1 MPAQEYE
8 YSGKKYKG
16 IKALSKVANKSPACL
31 KRRLNSGWSIKDAVE
46 KPVQGRR
53 KELYVYKDVE
63 YPGVAALSRAT
74 GVPKHILYDRL
85 VNQKLSV
92 EDAVETLILKPV
104 GIDYNGVHYD
114 TLQKFADSIGKPRSV
129 VESRLNAG
137 WPIDDIVN
145 LPVGAKSK
153 CRVLVKGVWYKDRQS
168 AIKDYGLTRDIVKHR
183 EESGMSFEDAVSTPY
198 IPKVEV
204 YKWGDK
210 EFVGISNAAKHLGV
224 STVFISRRLDNGVPF
239 DKICEEAVAFV
250 AAGGRTKIDYRDYP
264 GCKKSQV
271 ADLERLLN
279 YDIQLCKTWL
289 AKCFM
294 THPTEFHGVVYNS
307 VEDACDSISG
317 LEIGVIRARMLRN
330 QLEFQDAVHDRYYVV
345 DGTPFKLMRE
355 MSKYLG
361 ISNFSLQK
369 LIKDCTCND
378 EVVKIALS
386 LRGSLREG
394 SVAQSL
400 SINLRDASSVTV
412 IGNERYLVYC
422 KCCGRPIILSGDD
435 VRSFKHSDEFCRS
448 HTCIELYE
456 NGVTA
461 SQLRCALARYE
472 TFEAA
477 VASYRDADGVSILRR
492 NLNRDSVGTA
502 KLLCNG
508 RYMLIKCTVCNK
520 YVMLPVEDA
529 KLFEHSDLCVKYEW
543 KEG

>member
-1 MPAQEYE
+1 MAKVEYE
-8 YSGKKYKG
+8 YAGVKYIG
-16 IKALSKVANKSPACL
+16 LAELARGTNCTKSVL
-31 KRRLNSGWSIKDAVE
+31 RRRLDSGWSVKDAVE
-46 KPVQGRR
+46 KPVQTRR
-53 KELYVYKDVE
+53 KELYVYKAVE
-63 YPGVAALSRAT
+63 YLGVAALSRAT

-92 EDAVETLILKPV
+92 EEAVETPILKPV
-104 GIDYNGVHYD
+104 CIDYNGVHYD

-145 LPVGAKSK
+145 LPVGTKSK

-168 AIKDYGLTRDIVKHR
+168 AIKDYGLTRDIVRHR
-183 EESGMSFEDAVSTPY
+183 EASGMSFEDAVSTPY
-198 IPKVEV
+198 TPKVEV

-250 AAGGRTKIDYRDYP
+250 AAGRRTKIDYRDYP

-271 ADLERLLN
+271 ADLERLLD
-279 YDIQLCKTWL
+279 YDISLCKTWL

-307 VEDACDSISG
+307 VEDACNSIPG

-378 EVVKIALS
+378 EVVKIAMS
-386 LRGSLREG
+386 LRGSLRPG

-400 SINLRDASSVTV
+400 SMNLRDASSVTV
-412 IGNERYLVYC
+412 IGEERYLVYC
-422 KCCGRPIILSGDD
+422 KCCGRPVVLSGDD
-435 VRSFKHSDEFCRS
+435 VRSFKHSDEFCSS

-456 NGVTA
+456 NGVTV
-461 SQLRCALARYE
+461 SQLCGALARYG

-477 VASYRDADGVSILRR
+477 VASYRDAEGVSILRR

-508 RYMLIKCTVCNK
+508 RYMLIKCSVCDR
-520 YVMLPVEDA
+520 YVMFPIEDV
-529 KLFEHSDLCVKYEW
+529 KLFEHSGLCEKYEW
-543 KEG
+543 Q